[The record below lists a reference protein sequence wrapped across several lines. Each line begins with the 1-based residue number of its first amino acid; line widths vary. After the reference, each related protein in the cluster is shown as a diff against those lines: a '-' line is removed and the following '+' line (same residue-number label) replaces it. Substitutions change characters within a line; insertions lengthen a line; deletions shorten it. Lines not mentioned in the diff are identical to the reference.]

1 MKSRSEENALYKA
14 LQILDLPP
22 FVTKD
27 EIKQRYRYLAR
38 KYHPDIN
45 IDSEKM
51 QEINRAYE
59 LLMEYIENFRYSFD
73 DDEVNKQMPNM
84 SFGNKFKP

>member
-1 MKSRSEENALYKA
+1 MKTNNEANALYKA
-14 LQILDLPP
+14 LQTLDLPP

-38 KYHPDIN
+38 KYHPDVSDDN
-45 IDSEKM
+45 SKM
-51 QEINRAYE
+51 LEINRAYE

-84 SFGNKFKP
+84 SHGVKFKP

>member
-1 MKSRSEENALYKA
+1 LKTNNEENALYKA

-38 KYHPDIN
+38 KYHPDVYN
-45 IDSEKM
+45 DNSKM
-51 QEINRAYE
+51 LEINRAYE
-59 LLMEYIENFRYSFD
+59 LLIDYIENFRYSFD

-84 SFGNKFKP
+84 SHRSKFKP